1 MDGVLLDS
9 EPLHHQAINSVLAEE
24 GHSEISLAEY
34 IRYLGTT
41 AEYTWDDMVHRY
53 GLERPWQYYLQRSDA
68 AILEQ
73 YRLHSVIAPGV
84 TTLLDLLKKEGLR
97 LAVASSSLATWVEA
111 CLLTLGIGDYF
122 DVVVTGDMVTAGKP
136 DPAIYLLASQML
148 GAQPREC
155 FAVEDSPKGI
165 AAAVAAGMLTI
176 AVETPYTRGEATGAA
191 HVHLRSLVEFDRSLL
206 NRVTEPAPG

>member
-9 EPLHHQAINSVLAEE
+9 EPLHHQAINTVLAEE
-24 GHSEISLAEY
+24 GHGEISLAEY
-34 IRYLGTT
+34 SRYLGTT
-41 AEYTWDDMVHRY
+41 AEYTWDDLVHRY
-53 GLERPWQYYLQRSDA
+53 GLERPWQYYFQRSDA

-84 TTLLDLLKKEGLR
+84 MTLLNFLKEEGLG

-111 CLLTLGIGDYF
+111 CLLALGIGDYF
-122 DVVVTGDMVTAGKP
+122 DVVVSGDMVSAGKP

-148 GAQPREC
+148 GVPPPEC

-165 AAAVAAGMLTI
+165 SAALAAGMLTI

-191 HVHLRSLVEFDRSLL
+191 QIQLRSLVEFDRSLFKQI
-206 NRVTEPAPG
+206 TEPAPG